1 MSKVVVIGG
10 GVAGMMAA
18 IRASLKN
25 EVILLEGNDK
35 CGKKILLTG
44 NGRCNYWNENISIDS
59 YHTDN
64 LKKLEEIISSS
75 NQKEVLTFLEKMGLF
90 PRIKNGYYYP
100 FSNQASS
107 VRNLLTR
114 ELEKRN
120 VEVVYQKV
128 KHISKQEHYFLIDTS
143 KQTFVSDYVILATG
157 SMASPKTGS
166 DGSGYLLAKSL
177 GHTVSEIT
185 PALVPMKAKESCLKD
200 WEGVRTDSKVSLI
213 VEKKKV
219 AEELGEIQL
228 TNYGISGIC
237 VFNLSGLA
245 SKNLKLGKKVE
256 VEINFL
262 PFLNVSFYEWFSERN
277 QRIPN
282 HSVEDL
288 LESIFPYKLLL
299 VLLKK
304 AGINRNDY
312 WNRLPEDKKEKLS
325 SLVSNFPLEITDV
338 ESFDRAQVATGGVPL
353 NEINPNTMESLL
365 CSGCYLTGEL
375 LDVDGKCGGFNIA
388 FAFMSG
394 YLAGRSVVDAKN

>member
-64 LKKLEEIISSS
+64 LKILEEIISSS

-157 SMASPKTGS
+157 STASPKTGS

-177 GHTVSEIT
+177 GHTVTEVT
-185 PALVPMKAKESCLKD
+185 PALVPMKTKESCLKD

-213 VEKKKV
+213 VENKKV
-219 AEELGEIQL
+219 SEELGEIQL

-237 VFNLSGLA
+237 VFNLSGIA

-256 VEINFL
+256 VEIDFL
-262 PFLNVSFYEWFSERN
+262 PFLKTSFYEWFSERN

-304 AGINRNDY
+304 AGISRHDY
-312 WNRLPEDKKEKLS
+312 WNRLSEDKKKKLS
-325 SLVSNFPLEITDV
+325 NLVSNFPLEITDV

>member
-10 GVAGMMAA
+10 GVAGMIAA

-157 SMASPKTGS
+157 STASPKTGS

-177 GHTVSEIT
+177 GHTISEVT
-185 PALVPMKAKESCLKD
+185 PALVPMKAKESYLKD

-213 VEKKKV
+213 VENKKI

>member
-10 GVAGMMAA
+10 GVAGMIAA

-128 KHISKQEHYFLIDTS
+128 KHISKLIL
-143 KQTFVSDYVILATG
+143 VS
-157 SMASPKTGS
+157 
-166 DGSGYLLAKSL
+166 
-177 GHTVSEIT
+177 
-185 PALVPMKAKESCLKD
+185 
-200 WEGVRTDSKVSLI
+200 
-213 VEKKKV
+213 
-219 AEELGEIQL
+219 
-228 TNYGISGIC
+228 
-237 VFNLSGLA
+237 
-245 SKNLKLGKKVE
+245 
-256 VEINFL
+256 
-262 PFLNVSFYEWFSERN
+262 
-277 QRIPN
+277 
-282 HSVEDL
+282 
-288 LESIFPYKLLL
+288 
-299 VLLKK
+299 
-304 AGINRNDY
+304 
-312 WNRLPEDKKEKLS
+312 KLS
-325 SLVSNFPLEITDV
+325 
-338 ESFDRAQVATGGVPL
+338 
-353 NEINPNTMESLL
+353 
-365 CSGCYLTGEL
+365 
-375 LDVDGKCGGFNIA
+375 
-388 FAFMSG
+388 
-394 YLAGRSVVDAKN
+394 

>member
-1 MSKVVVIGG
+1 MVIT
-10 GVAGMMAA
+10 
-18 IRASLKN
+18 L
-25 EVILLEGNDK
+25 
-35 CGKKILLTG
+35 
-44 NGRCNYWNENISIDS
+44 
-59 YHTDN
+59 
-64 LKKLEEIISSS
+64 
-75 NQKEVLTFLEKMGLF
+75 
-90 PRIKNGYYYP
+90 

-157 SMASPKTGS
+157 STASPKTGS

-256 VEINFL
+256 VEID
-262 PFLNVSFYEWFSERN
+262 FYHF
-277 QRIPN
+277 
-282 HSVEDL
+282 
-288 LESIFPYKLLL
+288 
-299 VLLKK
+299 
-304 AGINRNDY
+304 
-312 WNRLPEDKKEKLS
+312 
-325 SLVSNFPLEITDV
+325 
-338 ESFDRAQVATGGVPL
+338 
-353 NEINPNTMESLL
+353 
-365 CSGCYLTGEL
+365 
-375 LDVDGKCGGFNIA
+375 
-388 FAFMSG
+388 
-394 YLAGRSVVDAKN
+394 

>member
-1 MSKVVVIGG
+1 
-10 GVAGMMAA
+10 MMAA

-64 LKKLEEIISSS
+64 LKILEEIISSS

-157 SMASPKTGS
+157 STASPKTGS

-177 GHTVSEIT
+177 GHTVTEVT

-219 AEELGEIQL
+219 SEELGEIQL

-262 PFLNVSFYEWFSERN
+262 PFLETSFYEWFSERN

-304 AGINRNDY
+304 AGISRHDY
-312 WNRLPEDKKEKLS
+312 WNRLSEDKKKKLS
-325 SLVSNFPLEITDV
+325 NLVSNFPLEITDV

>member
-10 GVAGMMAA
+10 GVAGMIAA

-157 SMASPKTGS
+157 STASPKTGS

-177 GHTVSEIT
+177 GHTISEVT
-185 PALVPMKAKESCLKD
+185 PALVPMKANESCLKD

>member
-1 MSKVVVIGG
+1 MKNIIIVGG
-10 GVAGMMAA
+10 GPSGLTAGIYAKEKGYNVT
-18 IRASLKN
+18 ILEKNDSPLKK
-25 EVILLEGNDK
+25 LL
-35 CGKKILLTG
+35 ITG
-44 NGRCNYWNENISIDS
+44 NGRCNYFNSDQNLNHYHSTNEELINKLIDNVTLNEVNNYFNKLGIIPNIKD
-59 YHTDN
+59 
-64 LKKLEEIISSS
+64 
-75 NQKEVLTFLEKMGLF
+75 
-90 PRIKNGYYYP
+90 GYYYP
-100 FSNQASS
+100 YSNQSIS
-107 VRNLLTR
+107 VKESILNLCNSLNIKIIT
-114 ELEKRN
+114 N
-120 VEVVYQKV
+120 YEVKEIKKV
-128 KHISKQEHYFLIDTS
+128 NNKFIINNDLICD
-143 KQTFVSDYVILATG
+143 KLILSTG
-157 SMASPKTGS
+157 GKSYPKTGS
-166 DGSGYLLAKSL
+166 DGSSYVLAKTFGHSINKTLPSL
-177 GHTVSEIT
+177 VKLNTDGNYLNIW
-185 PALVPMKAKESCLKD
+185 D
-200 WEGVRTDSKVSLI
+200 GVRCDVIASLYETDKLI
-213 VEKKKV
+213 RKEK
-219 AEELGEIQL
+219 GIIQL

-312 WNRLPEDKKEKLS
+312 WSRLSEDKKEKLS
-325 SLVSNFPLEITDV
+325 SFVSNFPLEITDV